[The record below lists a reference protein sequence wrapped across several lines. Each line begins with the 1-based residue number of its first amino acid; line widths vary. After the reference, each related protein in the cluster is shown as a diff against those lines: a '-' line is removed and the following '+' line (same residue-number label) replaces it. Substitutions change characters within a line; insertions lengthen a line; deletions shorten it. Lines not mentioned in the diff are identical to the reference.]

1 MMYYFS
7 TDGDVEMADEIATQG
22 SRDGLGS
29 DVNRPDADRADGHSL
44 IDEEFLA
51 QLGQRVRRIRA
62 LRGMSRKVLAEASD
76 VSERYIA
83 QLEAGMGNVSVLLLR
98 RLAKAA
104 GVTLDDL
111 INDTPAEIAWF
122 RDLLRTASLEA
133 VERAKA
139 ILRGDGQEQTTP
151 EPSTVVD
158 RVALIGLRGAGKST
172 LGRLAAKRLRWSF
185 VELNREVER
194 EAGFSMPE
202 IFKLF
207 GQEGYRRW
215 ELKALRKICARRD
228 PMILATGGGIVS
240 EAVTF
245 ELLLSSFF
253 TMWIKASPEEHM
265 ARVRRQ
271 GDLRPMANER
281 GAMDELRTILSS
293 REPLYARALAVVD
306 TSGRSIDVGVNDI
319 LSIIDSQHGQVSDPK
334 RTAQKLQPRPIA
346 TAQGGKNEKRKRAVN
361 GKRPGPGRVSRR
373 GAAGRNSGA
382 AD

>member
-1 MMYYFS
+1 
-7 TDGDVEMADEIATQG
+7 
-22 SRDGLGS
+22 
-29 DVNRPDADRADGHSL
+29 
-44 IDEEFLA
+44 
-51 QLGQRVRRIRA
+51 
-62 LRGMSRKVLAEASD
+62 
-76 VSERYIA
+76 
-83 QLEAGMGNVSVLLLR
+83 
-98 RLAKAA
+98 
-104 GVTLDDL
+104 
-111 INDTPAEIAWF
+111 
-122 RDLLRTASLEA
+122 
-133 VERAKA
+133 
-139 ILRGDGQEQTTP
+139 
-151 EPSTVVD
+151 VD

-228 PMILATGGGIVS
+228 PVILATGGGIVS

-293 REPLYARALAVVD
+293 REPLYARARAVVD
-306 TSGRSIDVGVNDI
+306 TSGRSVDVGVNDI
-319 LSIIDSQHGQVSDPK
+319 FSIIDCQRGQASEPK
-334 RTAQKLQPRPIA
+334 RTARKLQARPVA
-346 TAQGGKNEKRKRAVN
+346 TALGGKNEKSRGTVK
-361 GKRPGPGRVSRR
+361 GIRPGRGRVSRR
-373 GAAGRNSGA
+373 GAAGRNGGA

>member
-1 MMYYFS
+1 MYYFS
-7 TDGDVEMADEIATQG
+7 TDGDIEMADEIATRASHQ
-22 SRDGLGS
+22 GLGS
-29 DVNRPDADRADGHSL
+29 EVNRSDQDRAADGHSL

-83 QLEAGMGNVSVLLLR
+83 QLEMGMGNVSVLLLR

-104 GVTLDDL
+104 GVTLDDVV
-111 INDTPAEIAWF
+111 NDTPTEIARF
-122 RDLLRTASLEA
+122 RDLLRTASPEA
-133 VERAKA
+133 VERAKS
-139 ILRGDGQEQTTP
+139 ILRGDGEQQTL

-172 LGRLAAKRLRWSF
+172 LGRLTAKRLRWSF
-185 VELNREVER
+185 VELNREVEH

-215 ELKALRKICARRD
+215 ELKALRNICARRD
-228 PMILATGGGIVS
+228 AMILATGGGIVS
-240 EAVTF
+240 EPVTF

-253 TMWIKASPEEHM
+253 TIWIKASPEEHM

-281 GAMDELRTILSS
+281 AAMDELRTILSS
-293 REPLYARALAVVD
+293 REPLYARAHAVLD

-319 LSIIDSQHGQVSDPK
+319 LSIIDSQRGHVSEPT
-334 RTAQKLQPRPIA
+334 RTAQKFQARPVA
-346 TAQGGKNEKRKRAVN
+346 TAQGGKNEKSGETAKRI
-361 GKRPGPGRVSRR
+361 RPGGGRVSRR
-373 GAAGRNSGA
+373 GAAGGNSGA

>member
-1 MMYYFS
+1 
-7 TDGDVEMADEIATQG
+7 MADEIATQA
-22 SRDGLGS
+22 SQEGLGS
-29 DVNRPDADRADGHSL
+29 EVNRSDQDRTADGHSL

-51 QLGQRVRRIRA
+51 ELGQRVRRIRA

-111 INDTPAEIAWF
+111 VSDTPAETAWF
-122 RDLLRTASLEA
+122 RDLLRTASPEA

-139 ILRGDGQEQTTP
+139 ILRGEAQEQTP
-151 EPSTVVD
+151 EPSTVVE

-172 LGRLAAKRLRWSF
+172 IGRLAAKRLRWSF

-215 ELKALRKICARRD
+215 ELKALRNICARRD
-228 PMILATGGGIVS
+228 SMILATGGGIVS
-240 EAVTF
+240 EPVTF

-253 TMWIKASPEEHM
+253 TVWIKASPEEHM
-265 ARVRRQ
+265 SRVRRQ

-281 GAMDELRTILSS
+281 AAMDELRTILSS
-293 REPLYARALAVVD
+293 REPLYARARAMLD

-319 LSIIDSQHGQVSDPK
+319 LSIIDSQRGHESEPK
-334 RTAQKLQPRPIA
+334 RTAQKLQARPVA
-346 TAQGGKNEKRKRAVN
+346 TAQGGKNEKSK
-361 GKRPGPGRVSRR
+361 GKVKGIRPGRGGVSRR
-373 GAAGRNSGA
+373 GAARRNSGA

>member
-1 MMYYFS
+1 MR
-7 TDGDVEMADEIATQG
+7 E
-22 SRDGLGS
+22 RLGGE
-29 DVNRPDADRADGHSL
+29 VNRFDRDKADDRSL
-44 IDEEFLA
+44 TDEDFLA
-51 QLGQRVRRIRA
+51 QLGQRMRRIRA
-62 LRGMSRKVLAEASD
+62 LRGMSRKVLAEASE

-83 QLEAGMGNVSVLLLR
+83 QLEAGMGNMSVLLLR

-122 RDLLRTASLEA
+122 RDVLRTAAPEA
-133 VERAKA
+133 LERAKA
-139 ILRGDGQEQTTP
+139 ILRGDGPEPAP
-151 EPSTVVD
+151 EPSPVLH

-172 LGRLAAKRLRWSF
+172 LGRLTARKLRWSF
-185 VELNREVER
+185 VELNREVEQ

-215 ELKALRKICARRD
+215 ELKALRNICARRD

-240 EAVTF
+240 EPVTF

-253 TMWIKASPEEHM
+253 TVWIKASPEEHM

-281 GAMDELRTILSS
+281 GAMDELRAILSS
-293 REPLYARALAVVD
+293 REPLYARAGAVVE
-306 TSGRSIDVGVNDI
+306 TSGRTIDAGVNDI
-319 LSIIDSQHGQVSDPK
+319 LSIIASQHGGVSEPR
-334 RTAQKLQPRPIA
+334 RTVGELQTRPVT
-346 TAQGGKNEKRKRAVN
+346 TAQGGTNERN
-361 GKRPGPGRVSRR
+361 GKKVKRLRPGRGRVSRR
-373 GAAGRNSGA
+373 GAARRGSRA
-382 AD
+382 AS